1 MAKYLDLDGL
11 TAYDGKLKEWIK
23 SGVVDITDGSIRELF
38 SSEETQ
44 ESYD

>member
-11 TAYDGKLKEWIK
+11 TSYDGKLKEWIK

-44 ESYD
+44 ESND